1 MRLSYALVAGRW
13 HRYSPSHRSGHSFR
27 SAGGFACF
35 SVKHLSDPCWKCLTF
50 SLKNLKNLLV
60 DFYLCFRLPWW
71 VQFWRFLFS
80 GCIWHR
86 CFNILRI
93 TQRIKHARKH
103 LWDWVHRK
111 LEKKVKTMSSPLVLT
126 FWSHSIVVTFP
137 DKKQTELTFVHPK
150 YVYRVYVLIFI
161 RPVLRHISVNPS
173 EFIFM
178 ISYWIIHNLLRQV
191 WCSIIDLVPR
201 STYLYN
207 INDYQR

>member
-1 MRLSYALVAGRW
+1 MGIPMIFPIHKNPIRLSYALVAGRW

-111 LEKKVKTMSSPLVLT
+111 LEKKSKNHVVSSCPDFLIAFDSCHFSRQKTDRTHICPPEICLSCVCTHIHTAGFTTYFSKPIRIHFYDLILN
-126 FWSHSIVVTFP
+126 HS
-137 DKKQTELTFVHPK
+137 Q
-150 YVYRVYVLIFI
+150 
-161 RPVLRHISVNPS
+161 SA
-173 EFIFM
+173 
-178 ISYWIIHNLLRQV
+178 
-191 WCSIIDLVPR
+191 
-201 STYLYN
+201 
-207 INDYQR
+207 

>member
-1 MRLSYALVAGRW
+1 MFQIALMGPILKVSVFRMYLASVFQHPENNTENQACKKTSLRLSPQKVG
-13 HRYSPSHRSGHSFR
+13 
-27 SAGGFACF
+27 
-35 SVKHLSDPCWKCLTF
+35 K
-50 SLKNLKNLLV
+50 
-60 DFYLCFRLPWW
+60 
-71 VQFWRFLFS
+71 
-80 GCIWHR
+80 
-86 CFNILRI
+86 
-93 TQRIKHARKH
+93 
-103 LWDWVHRK
+103 
-111 LEKKVKTMSSPLVLT
+111 KKVKTMSSPLVLT